1 MKHISLY
8 FPVVISAFLL
18 ITSLLSLSEA
28 YAKSPKKIDSLIHQR
43 ESERRR
49 LTNEQKETL
58 AQINIAEKRTTRVL
72 EALKVLGDNIERSQK
87 KLTRLKQNMFVLKK
101 QIVVT
106 RGSIKNIEVRI
117 EKDKKK
123 INQQLMA
130 LFYVGRVKK
139 MTLFIGLSSFE
150 HYFRNQKLLQTS
162 TQIDVEL
169 LERFNQNL
177 ELYKEKQENL
187 NLQRI
192 DLESLQKEE
201 KTLKKLLDFEKQ
213 QQVAYLNHLRTD
225 QTTHIQYLREI
236 QVEMEQLNDKLYT
249 LTTKKENQKKASL
262 FKGFYKQKNSLQSP
276 VSGTII
282 HRFGQKQSKFFTL
295 FRRGVLVE
303 TEADESVRSI
313 LTGKVVWAGP
323 FRGYQNLVILDHGK
337 GSFSVYGNLGELFV
351 LKEDVID
358 QDYILGSVAYDKVE
372 ERSLFYFE
380 MRYNKKAVNPV
391 RWLKKPRWKN

>member
-1 MKHISLY
+1 MKNFSLYSPVVLSAFILIISL
-8 FPVVISAFLL
+8 FP
-18 ITSLLSLSEA
+18 LSEA
-28 YAKSPKKIDSLIHQR
+28 FPKTTPKIDSQIRLR
-43 ESERRR
+43 KSERQR

-72 EALKVLGDNIERSQK
+72 EALKVLGENIERSQK
-87 KLTRLKQNMFVLKK
+87 KLTRLKRSMFLLKK
-101 QIVVT
+101 QIIET
-106 RGSIKNIEVRI
+106 GINIKNLEIDI
-117 EKDKKK
+117 EKDKEK

-139 MTLFIGLSSFE
+139 MTLFLGLSSFK

-162 TQIDVEL
+162 TQIDVAL
-169 LERFNQNL
+169 LDRFNQKLVLHKTEQNNLNIQRTNL
-177 ELYKEKQENL
+177 EV
-187 NLQRI
+187 LQG
-192 DLESLQKEE
+192 EE
-201 KTLKKLLDFEKQ
+201 KTLKKLLDFERQ
-213 QQVAYLNHLRTD
+213 QQVTYLNHLRTD
-225 QTTHIQYLREI
+225 RATRIQYLREI

-249 LTTKKENQKKASL
+249 LTVKKANQKKANL
-262 FKGFYKQKNSLQSP
+262 FKGFYNQKNSLQSP
-276 VSGTII
+276 VNGKLI
-282 HRFGQKQSKFFTL
+282 HRFGQRQSEYFTL

-303 TEADESVRSI
+303 TVADESVSSI

-351 LKEDVID
+351 LKDDVID

-380 MRYNKKAVNPV
+380 MRYNKKAVNPSH
-391 RWLKKPRWKN
+391 WLKKPRWKK

>member
-8 FPVVISAFLL
+8 FPLILSAFVL
-18 ITSLLSLSEA
+18 ITSFFSISEA
-28 YAKSPKKIDSLIHQR
+28 YAKPPKKLDRLIHQR
-43 ESERRR
+43 ELEKRR
-49 LTNEQKETL
+49 LVNERKETL

-72 EALKVLGDNIERSQK
+72 EALKVLGENIKRSQK
-87 KLTRLKQNMFVLKK
+87 KMTRLKQNMFVLKK
-101 QIVVT
+101 QIIVT
-106 RGSIKNIEVRI
+106 GDEIKNLEVRI
-117 EKDKKK
+117 ERDKEK

-130 LFYVGRVKK
+130 LFYIRRVKK

-177 ELYKEKQENL
+177 ELYKKEKEVL
-187 NLQRI
+187 NIQRI
-192 DLESLQKEE
+192 DLETLQEE
-201 KTLKKLLDFEKQ
+201 ENTIKQLLEFEKQ
-213 QQVAYLNHLRTD
+213 QQGTYLNHLRTD
-225 QTTHIQYLREI
+225 RATHIQYLREL
-236 QVEMEQLNDKLYT
+236 QVEMEQLNDKLDT
-249 LTTKKENQKKASL
+249 LTLKKENQKKTLL
-262 FKGFYKQKNSLQSP
+262 FKGFYNKKNSLQSP

-295 FRRGVLVE
+295 FKRGVLVE
-303 TEADESVRSI
+303 TKPDESVRSI

-351 LKEDVID
+351 LKDDVID

-380 MRYNKKAVNPV
+380 MRYNKKAVNPA
-391 RWLKKPRWKN
+391 RWLKKPRWKK